1 MAPRGDDAIRMRA
14 MTFVCGWTYRCII
27 CTSQRL
33 PPSVAIPHH
42 HRRISYRWRLPNHSE
57 EITKTAEATT
67 MDCNTR
73 LPSLGVPSILQGS
86 YQIIQRDYQDCVET
100 INGLR
105 RADRTRLAVPAVW
118 DFCFFVLISSLHL
131 DTHL

>member
-1 MAPRGDDAIRMRA
+1 
-14 MTFVCGWTYRCII
+14 
-27 CTSQRL
+27 
-33 PPSVAIPHH
+33 
-42 HRRISYRWRLPNHSE
+42 
-57 EITKTAEATT
+57 

-105 RADRTRLAVPAVW
+105 RADRTRLAVPAVC
-118 DFCFFVLISSLHL
+118 DICFFVLISSLHL